1 MKYRAITAPDWIYVN
16 KAQGQ
21 VDIGLKKKLFKDK
34 ADIKFNINDIF
45 NNVGYSALFVH
56 NNIYQNIIGVY
67 EARRYGINFNY
78 RFGSN
83 EIKSAREHKGSA
95 EDESDR
101 IKK

>member
-1 MKYRAITAPDWIYVN
+1 M
-16 KAQGQ
+16 
-21 VDIGLKKKLFKDK
+21 DIGLKKKLFKDK